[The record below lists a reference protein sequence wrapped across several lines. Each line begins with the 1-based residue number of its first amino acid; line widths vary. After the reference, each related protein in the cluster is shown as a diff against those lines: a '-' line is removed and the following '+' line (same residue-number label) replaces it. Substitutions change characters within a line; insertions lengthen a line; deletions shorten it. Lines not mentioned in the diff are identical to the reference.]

1 MFYHEADTSISPQ
14 KREAIESEVQR
25 CVRPV
30 RISLQI
36 DMSDESAVYLYH
48 SHRMLEEG
56 QNRARKLL
64 KEKEVELH
72 RVSLSQLFDS

>member
-1 MFYHEADTSISPQ
+1 
-14 KREAIESEVQR
+14 
-25 CVRPV
+25 
-30 RISLQI
+30 
-36 DMSDESAVYLYH
+36 
-48 SHRMLEEG
+48 MLEEG